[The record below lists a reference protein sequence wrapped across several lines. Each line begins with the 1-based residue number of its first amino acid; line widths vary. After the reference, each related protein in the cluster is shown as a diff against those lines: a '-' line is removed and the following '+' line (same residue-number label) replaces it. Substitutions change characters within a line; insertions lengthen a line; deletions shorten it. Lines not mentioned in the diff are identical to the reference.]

1 MEFFLEYLK
10 QILEKAIKR
19 NSFSKLIIND
29 LWNEKKMLAI
39 IGKIEQL
46 YKIRHMWVSFQKI
59 INNKKSNMEIKVKK

>member
-46 YKIRHMWVSFQKI
+46 YKIRHM
-59 INNKKSNMEIKVKK
+59 